1 MFSIFSE
8 DAIPLK
14 IELFLRFLVS
24 TKILAKLS
32 FQRLEWIPCVISAS
46 LGNSYKNCNPD
57 QTSKTPMSNQLAST
71 NQVIDLNWTSP
82 SSINLVDRNL
92 VSNRENEKSGSNQC
106 RIDGSP

>member
-24 TKILAKLS
+24 TKILENLS
-32 FQRLEWIPCVISAS
+32 FQHLEWIPCVISAS
-46 LGNSYKNCNPD
+46 LGNSYKNCSPD

-71 NQVIDLNWTSP
+71 NWVID
-82 SSINLVDRNL
+82 
-92 VSNRENEKSGSNQC
+92 SN
-106 RIDGSP
+106 